1 MEAWQH
7 YIQGLGH
14 TTVILS
20 DHQNLT
26 AHKEAKKLTRR
37 QAQWFLFLSEYDI
50 QLVHMPGKMIQ
61 SDVLSRRPDHCPEE
75 DNDNKSMILLSEN
88 LFINLIDIDLQ

>member
-1 MEAWQH
+1 
-7 YIQGLGH
+7 
-14 TTVILS
+14 
-20 DHQNLT
+20 
-26 AHKEAKKLTRR
+26 
-37 QAQWFLFLSEYDI
+37 
-50 QLVHMPGKMIQ
+50 MPGKMIQ